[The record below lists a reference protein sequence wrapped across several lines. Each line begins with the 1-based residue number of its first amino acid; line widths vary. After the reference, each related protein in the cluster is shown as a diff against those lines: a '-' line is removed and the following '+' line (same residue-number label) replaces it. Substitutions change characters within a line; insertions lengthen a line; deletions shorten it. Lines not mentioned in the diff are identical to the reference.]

1 MADTGQEPELLFF
14 DTFSHESAEELNLD
28 LVQFP
33 RPVII
38 QEIRVIPL
46 QTKVEA
52 DVPGGVRLGA
62 TNPSIFKLE
71 LFVNNL
77 SKPNAATFE
86 SLGVL
91 DYKENVNIQLKTD
104 SEVPTDGLI
113 LKGWYNTIT
122 VAIYGELTIVKQDHH
137 SSPPPPPP
145 PQPRAKPQTVEPR
158 SAVSGEIPLQ
168 EWETT
173 RPGAKPPPAQHP
185 LDYIQEQVNLQK
197 KQQAMVQMSH
207 PPPQTG
213 PGSQRQMISPAG
225 QTAGEGYRGPDD
237 RHPPQH
243 RDILQEFIQSPKLM
257 GHGEGS
263 GSQRDF
269 KDDRRDREFDRYD
282 DRSRDS
288 YDYRKKDEY
297 ERSRENSHDRDVRDN
312 SREREKERRK
322 KEAWE
327 RFRKRENEKSRDYS
341 ERDWNRSPARKSVS
355 RSRSRSRSRSYSRSP
370 ARSRTPRRSMS
381 PRRTRSP
388 RRSPS
393 RSPRRSPRRQRSN
406 TPNMTPVRSPEPAHP
421 RSPSPSP
428 QRSRSESFEEPPV
441 HAVQVP
447 TVIHQLRDAP
457 VPIGIIQ
464 PPPMREFPIMPPEEE
479 HNAGD
484 IMDDGEQEYLEPLT
498 PDQGGMFETS
508 DGELQDDNY
517 ENISS
522 DEDMMEPSELAGID
536 MYEIT
541 DELTDDSWTYDIG
554 NYNPFRAEVTPLT
567 TFPDISQTKFEQ
579 EKQVLI
585 KHREKPEEAVTLLTF
600 IEQFTDADHH
610 AKWIESMESVPGLLP
625 KGLFYL
631 LYKDNRKDILDTLT
645 EWTLEGLNL
654 EQVISQPDAAYK
666 VRHLKMGIRVAA
678 SLCSCDE
685 AVATNVL
692 SRDVQ
697 HKLLDI
703 FTDQYT
709 SFSVKLQIVQALDQS
724 TRLSCGMDWLL
735 GKHSLQDNTGQET
748 CYQRI
753 LNVMQTKQVVRVM
766 VALTAIIKKV
776 HYYEI
781 MSRLSAFTERVI
793 SIDISKDDNINNE
806 DCQEMIKTVA
816 DITKVFSIAPHLIS
830 QPKRGLPGKTMFEV
844 AEPISDPYPNLY
856 HYANK
861 CHLLQSLLVL
871 ISSPVTGNH
880 PIILSSIINLL
891 QLFLHTHHGLLYLSS
906 QTEVTNSIVKFLIHG
921 PDYGR
926 DDSDDNPLQIFGVE
940 VIHHLQT
947 LQYIDQLNEFHN
959 KEDTELDDSGA
970 LATLHNLYTMTV
982 TAVGRD
988 ALVRVFS
995 ADYNIKSLLP
1005 FIELTGSEERD
1016 AKLKKS
1022 VCASYSLQLLLLVI
1036 RNSCDVGLLE
1046 KFSNRLVQ
1054 ICEADYSSKLLELQ
1068 EWLAPIKYITSYN
1081 YDGVSSA
1088 VQQLKQVVE
1097 GMQKIPRPL
1106 ITTCRILRHMTIPKE
1121 TEYPEDVP
1129 EEIKYKYALLDVY
1142 GEDAFP
1148 IFITILQK
1156 VNDILI
1162 RKWQQGCP
1170 QSSENMTYYLA
1181 VVKPCLE
1188 IVKSTLCFLISSRG
1202 GEFKDLTSLS
1212 VLFELHTIM
1221 CSVPLS
1227 SYFIEDIHQIQKN
1240 VIGTL
1245 LAYTQPVITAKDT
1258 DEALT
1263 ESLWTKT
1270 MKELIKYTTK
1280 APYTY
1285 LSGLLMIS
1293 ELLPLP
1299 LPLQTEEKLT
1309 EEEISL
1315 AVNSR
1320 KLWSAHLHS
1329 LSPQIQEMIRI
1340 LATSTCQPLQQVLRR
1355 VCWQLS
1361 DLSASAATMVTKC
1374 VLDMVVT
1381 SFETL
1386 GAKPFP
1392 VEGAEEGGNQE
1403 SRIERVASPYASKM
1417 LNLLAFVLAHPPIKC
1432 ATLHLM
1438 LKAGS
1443 GSDEKYGELLTQFL
1457 EILNS
1462 VCDRL
1467 PHVQAQEC
1475 IVSIIQSLCD
1485 VEVSML
1491 TGSSEFT
1498 DKQIA
1503 YSLPQPSDMVM
1514 ITTALLDH
1522 MGSADH
1528 NYASILPCVKTL
1540 VMLTD
1545 HDYGFYFLKKVL
1557 EQKTTALG
1565 RLMVRI
1571 NTTFSKDS
1579 SDCLLTLSTLLEF
1592 LRLLVSV
1599 ESPMAGI
1606 TVTRT
1611 YTLSQKE
1618 LHQVLSWNPSME
1630 NHPLLDLEKLLEE
1643 FAKEDEAM
1651 KSLLDSMTALMK
1663 MLREPE
1669 TVQDKKT
1676 IPEPANIEPESLSN
1690 LFVMRSVYEISNME
1704 DERLNEAYWL
1714 SNPITDEADVEPDL
1728 IRMDM
1733 EEICSKYCPDY
1744 NLEEELK
1751 KTTVSSNEEVTKPRR
1766 LRHGDRRKSQ
1776 EINLYRGKGLKRP
1789 FVAPMRGRGI
1799 TRGLLNNSGRSDNF
1813 RCRPP
1818 NTSRPP
1824 SMHVDDFMKL
1834 EKGGN
1839 YEGGAG
1845 GGPQPGQPRQE
1856 DFNRRM
1862 DFKEMGRGGFR
1873 GRGFDRGRGN
1883 YRGNRGGGFFTPPGN
1898 IRSRD
1903 SSNNIYITQG
1913 DSGGGGGG
1921 SSGGGGREYDNRQK
1935 TNFTRP
1941 FSRGNNR
1948 PSFDDRRGRDF
1959 RFSPRGGRGGGG
1971 GSYWQNKESDGDRF
1985 NNSSQFYGRRDEH
1998 NPSRHVRSF
2007 TK

>member
-1 MADTGQEPELLFF
+1 MLLF
-14 DTFSHESAEELNLD
+14 T
-28 LVQFP
+28 
-33 RPVII
+33 
-38 QEIRVIPL
+38 
-46 QTKVEA
+46 
-52 DVPGGVRLGA
+52 LG
-62 TNPSIFKLE
+62 I
-71 LFVNNL
+71 
-77 SKPNAATFE
+77 
-86 SLGVL
+86 
-91 DYKENVNIQLKTD
+91 
-104 SEVPTDGLI
+104 
-113 LKGWYNTIT
+113 
-122 VAIYGELTIVKQDHH
+122 
-137 SSPPPPPP
+137 
-145 PQPRAKPQTVEPR
+145 
-158 SAVSGEIPLQ
+158 
-168 EWETT
+168 
-173 RPGAKPPPAQHP
+173 
-185 LDYIQEQVNLQK
+185 
-197 KQQAMVQMSH
+197 
-207 PPPQTG
+207 
-213 PGSQRQMISPAG
+213 
-225 QTAGEGYRGPDD
+225 
-237 RHPPQH
+237 
-243 RDILQEFIQSPKLM
+243 
-257 GHGEGS
+257 
-263 GSQRDF
+263 
-269 KDDRRDREFDRYD
+269 
-282 DRSRDS
+282 
-288 YDYRKKDEY
+288 
-297 ERSRENSHDRDVRDN
+297 
-312 SREREKERRK
+312 
-322 KEAWE
+322 
-327 RFRKRENEKSRDYS
+327 
-341 ERDWNRSPARKSVS
+341 
-355 RSRSRSRSRSYSRSP
+355 
-370 ARSRTPRRSMS
+370 
-381 PRRTRSP
+381 
-388 RRSPS
+388 
-393 RSPRRSPRRQRSN
+393 
-406 TPNMTPVRSPEPAHP
+406 
-421 RSPSPSP
+421 
-428 QRSRSESFEEPPV
+428 
-441 HAVQVP
+441 
-447 TVIHQLRDAP
+447 
-457 VPIGIIQ
+457 
-464 PPPMREFPIMPPEEE
+464 
-479 HNAGD
+479 
-484 IMDDGEQEYLEPLT
+484 
-498 PDQGGMFETS
+498 
-508 DGELQDDNY
+508 
-517 ENISS
+517 
-522 DEDMMEPSELAGID
+522 
-536 MYEIT
+536 
-541 DELTDDSWTYDIG
+541 
-554 NYNPFRAEVTPLT
+554 
-567 TFPDISQTKFEQ
+567 
-579 EKQVLI
+579 
-585 KHREKPEEAVTLLTF
+585 
-600 IEQFTDADHH
+600 
-610 AKWIESMESVPGLLP
+610 
-625 KGLFYL
+625 
-631 LYKDNRKDILDTLT
+631 
-645 EWTLEGLNL
+645 
-654 EQVISQPDAAYK
+654 
-666 VRHLKMGIRVAA
+666 
-678 SLCSCDE
+678 
-685 AVATNVL
+685 
-692 SRDVQ
+692 
-697 HKLLDI
+697 
-703 FTDQYT
+703 
-709 SFSVKLQIVQALDQS
+709 
-724 TRLSCGMDWLL
+724 
-735 GKHSLQDNTGQET
+735 
-748 CYQRI
+748 
-753 LNVMQTKQVVRVM
+753 
-766 VALTAIIKKV
+766 
-776 HYYEI
+776 
-781 MSRLSAFTERVI
+781 
-793 SIDISKDDNINNE
+793 
-806 DCQEMIKTVA
+806 
-816 DITKVFSIAPHLIS
+816 
-830 QPKRGLPGKTMFEV
+830 
-844 AEPISDPYPNLY
+844 
-856 HYANK
+856 
-861 CHLLQSLLVL
+861 
-871 ISSPVTGNH
+871 
-880 PIILSSIINLL
+880 
-891 QLFLHTHHGLLYLSS
+891 
-906 QTEVTNSIVKFLIHG
+906 
-921 PDYGR
+921 
-926 DDSDDNPLQIFGVE
+926 
-940 VIHHLQT
+940 
-947 LQYIDQLNEFHN
+947 
-959 KEDTELDDSGA
+959 
-970 LATLHNLYTMTV
+970 
-982 TAVGRD
+982 
-988 ALVRVFS
+988 
-995 ADYNIKSLLP
+995 
-1005 FIELTGSEERD
+1005 EERD

-1036 RNSCDVGLLE
+1036 RNSSDVGLLE

-1054 ICEADYSSKLLELQ
+1054 ICEA
-1068 EWLAPIKYITSYN
+1068 
-1081 YDGVSSA
+1081 
-1088 VQQLKQVVE
+1088 
-1097 GMQKIPRPL
+1097 
-1106 ITTCRILRHMTIPKE
+1106 
-1121 TEYPEDVP
+1121 DVP

-1148 IFITILQK
+1148 IFITILQQ

-1381 SFETL
+1381 SFDTL

-1392 VEGAEEGGNQE
+1392 VEGAEEGGSQE

-1663 MLREPE
+1663 MLRGPD

-1676 IPEPANIEPESLSN
+1676 SNPTISIYVTHPAKSPESGIKFYFEKKENEKETDTVPEPANIEPESLSN
-1690 LFVMRSVYEISNME
+1690 LFLMRSVYELSNME

-1776 EINLYRGKGLKRP
+1776 EINLFRGKGLKRP

-1845 GGPQPGQPRQE
+1845 GHLILIKQVTRISLVE
-1856 DFNRRM
+1856 W
-1862 DFKEMGRGGFR
+1862 
-1873 GRGFDRGRGN
+1873 
-1883 YRGNRGGGFFTPPGN
+1883 
-1898 IRSRD
+1898 ISRTWAEVVLEVEVLIEVEVITEAIEEEEEEAEED
-1903 SSNNIYITQG
+1903 SSHLLAISEVGIHLTIYTLLKETVVVEESMIT
-1913 DSGGGGGG
+1913 
-1921 SSGGGGREYDNRQK
+1921 
-1935 TNFTRP
+1935 
-1941 FSRGNNR
+1941 
-1948 PSFDDRRGRDF
+1948 DRKLILHDLSIEGRDF
-1959 RFSPRGGRGGGG
+1959 RFSPRGGRGGG